1 MWGAKLTRCVRAP
14 GVRCAHPRARARAK
28 EAFPAR
34 ASVKKNKCAQTK
46 TSSKKTQKNV
56 FGGRACARNKF
67 YVACFV
73 YLSFAAAKL
82 PAEAATCVFLKKKTQ
97 NMQTNQFFVFHE
109 NASFVLCA
117 CDLRPISFG
126 MTSFHHM
133 RWGCVLM
140 MRGGELPVPADKAFP
155 LFDRTPTAQRGEK
168 CRTFFFFY

>member
-28 EAFPAR
+28 EAFPAHE
-34 ASVKKNKCAQTK
+34 SVLKKKCAQTK

-82 PAEAATCVFLKKKTQ
+82 PAEAATCVFLKKKHKTCKPI
-97 NMQTNQFFVFHE
+97 NFSFFVKMHR
-109 NASFVLCA
+109 LCCA
-117 CDLRPISFG
+117 RVISPQFLWGETIPSCAMG
-126 MTSFHHM
+126 M
-133 RWGCVLM
+133 CAPDA
-140 MRGGELPVPADKAFP
+140 GGGVTGPDTQGVP
-155 LFDRTPTAQRGEK
+155 LV
-168 CRTFFFFY
+168 